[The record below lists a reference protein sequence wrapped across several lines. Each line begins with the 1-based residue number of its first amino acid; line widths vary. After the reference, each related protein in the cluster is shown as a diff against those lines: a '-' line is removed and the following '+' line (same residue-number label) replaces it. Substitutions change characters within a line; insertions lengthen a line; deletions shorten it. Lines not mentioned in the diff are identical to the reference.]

1 MEKMIS
7 HRSPRGSRWIL
18 IRLDS
23 RLLTSFF
30 CKFRNEKARKAALEA
45 EISALNKEKSKVEA
59 ALAKKTELL
68 EIAKKSI
75 KEGKRMFFIVHA

>member
-1 MEKMIS
+1 L
-7 HRSPRGSRWIL
+7 RL

-30 CKFRNEKARKAALEA
+30 CKFQNEKARKAALEA

-75 KEGKRMFFIVHA
+75 KEGKRMSYIVYA